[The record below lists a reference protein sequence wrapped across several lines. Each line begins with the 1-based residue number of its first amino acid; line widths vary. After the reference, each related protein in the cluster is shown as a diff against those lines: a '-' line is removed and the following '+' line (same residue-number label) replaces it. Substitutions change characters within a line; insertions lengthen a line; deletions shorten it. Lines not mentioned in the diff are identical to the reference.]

1 MFWIVTAGLFLLA
14 ALFVVGPLWLRA
26 SSQLADS
33 GELRKQANIALFQE
47 RSDELEAELSAGNL
61 DQQQFDLL
69 LSELQLGLLADVE
82 LEDKAA
88 SSANVNPKNASNN
101 QGALESL
108 TTPTFLV
115 PLAFVVALPVLAYGL
130 YSHWGYID
138 EVQVMDLFQ
147 RTVDNQEDSNET
159 RELIVAL
166 GELAQT
172 NPDMPWAFYFLA
184 ENFAAVGL
192 FQEAQIAYQRAAD
205 LLDATPEKALVLGR
219 IAMAMYL
226 NSKFEFSSQIRAVID
241 EARAI
246 NPNEMSVLQLLAADA
261 EQREDYPEAI
271 DYWRLM
277 IQVDPNSE
285 FAQELRFRIAAAQ
298 EILAGRD
305 GDAAGPRISVTLS
318 LSPEVDLA
326 PDLRVFLAVRNAEQD
341 GLPPL
346 AALDTTVSA
355 LPASFQLDNTAA
367 VGPYDLSSAG
377 SVYVTAL
384 VSFSGVATPSPGDYR
399 AESPTLTLNADAE
412 VALELEL
419 SERLR

>member
-33 GELRKQANIALFQE
+33 DELRKRANIALFQE

-82 LEDKAA
+82 LVDEAA
-88 SSANVNPKNASNN
+88 SSANVSPKNASNN
-101 QGALESL
+101 QGALKSL
-108 TTPTFLV
+108 ITPTFLV

-130 YSHWGYID
+130 YGHWGYID
-138 EVQVMDLFQ
+138 DVQVMDLFQ
-147 RTVDNQEDSNET
+147 RTVDNQEGSNET

-192 FQEAQIAYQRAAD
+192 FEEAQIAYQRAAD
-205 LLDATPEKALVLGR
+205 LLDATPGKALVLGR
-219 IAMAMYL
+219 IAMAMYI
-226 NSKFEFSSQIRAVID
+226 NAEFEFSSQIRAVIN

-261 EQREDYPEAI
+261 EQREDYSEAI

-277 IQVDPNSE
+277 IQVDPNGE

-298 EILAGRD
+298 EILAGSE

-346 AALDTTVSA
+346 AAVDTTVSA

-367 VGPYDLSSAG
+367 VGPYNLSSAE

-384 VSFSGVATPSPGDYR
+384 VSFKGVATPSPGDYR
-399 AESPTLTLNADAE
+399 AESPTLTLDADAE
-412 VALELEL
+412 VVLDLVL